1 MMRLCDYIKKR
12 AEDSAKQAE
21 SLRKLQWEAQLLR
34 EQVEDA
40 ETAAKILLG
49 EEM

>member
-1 MMRLCDYIKKR
+1 MKLCDYIQKR
-12 AEDSAKQAE
+12 SEDSAKQAE
-21 SLRKLQWEAQLLR
+21 SLKTLQRETQLLR

-49 EEM
+49 EET

>member
-1 MMRLCDYIKKR
+1 MRLCDYIKKR

-21 SLRKLQWEAQLLR
+21 SLQALQRETQQLR
-34 EQVEDA
+34 EQMEDA

-49 EEM
+49 EEK